1 MDVSLHVAVVVED
14 SGLFKLQ
21 NIERKPT
28 VFFGPHSNL
37 QKFSVCGAVRI
48 EGEYVPVVVVSSLHQ
63 VWAIEYGGVKRGK
76 KCLHAAGASDGAE
89 E

>member
-1 MDVSLHVAVVVED
+1 MLLLLLSRTAVCSNGRIYWEKTD
-14 SGLFKLQ
+14 G
-21 NIERKPT
+21 
-28 VFFGPHSNL
+28 FFGPHSNL

-48 EGEYVPVVVVSSLHQ
+48 EGEDVPVVVISSLHQ

-76 KCLHAAGASDGAE
+76 KCFDFADAGDGAE